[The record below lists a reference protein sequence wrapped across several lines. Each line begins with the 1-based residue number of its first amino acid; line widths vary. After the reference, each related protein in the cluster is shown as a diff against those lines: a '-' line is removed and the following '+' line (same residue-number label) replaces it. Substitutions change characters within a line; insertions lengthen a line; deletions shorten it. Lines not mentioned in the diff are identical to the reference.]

1 MHDIKRYLVPDSLDE
16 AVRAAAEG
24 DVTFLAG
31 GTDLMPQTRTGARS
45 FSSTLI
51 NLKQVPELRGVSR
64 ENGGIRL
71 GALTTVTDVLND
83 VVLRKAAPV
92 LSQAADHFASDQVRN
107 SATIGGNIC
116 NASPAGDMIIP
127 LLLLGAVVELASWN
141 GEAVGTRTMPLE
153 EFFTGPGKTQR
164 EPGEILTAIRFPVP
178 GEGFTARFVKFGTRP
193 ALDISVVSVGI
204 AGVKENG
211 TLRRVRAA
219 FGAVAPVPVRGRN
232 TEAALEGKLLTSDTI
247 RQASEATQ
255 EDISPISDVRASAW
269 YRRELVRTLTTRILN
284 DVSTS

>member
-1 MHDIKRYLVPDSLDE
+1 MHDIKRYLVPVSLEE

-24 DVTFLAG
+24 DATLLAG

-45 FSSTLI
+45 FSPTLI
-51 NLKQVPELRGVSR
+51 NLKRVPGLRGVSR
-64 ENGGIRL
+64 ENGNIRL

-83 VVLRKAAPV
+83 VLLREAAPV
-92 LSQAADHFASDQVRN
+92 LPETADHFASDQVRN

-127 LLLLGAVVELASWN
+127 LLLLDAVVELASWN
-141 GEAVGTRTMPLE
+141 GEAVETRSMPLE
-153 EFFTGPGKTQR
+153 EFFVGPGRTKRQ
-164 EPGEILTAIRFPVP
+164 PGEILTAVRFPVP
-178 GEGFTARFVKFGTRP
+178 GEGFIARFVKFGTRP
-193 ALDISVVSVGI
+193 ALDISVVSIGV

-211 TLRRVRAA
+211 TLRRVRMA
-219 FGAVAPVPVRGRN
+219 FGAVAPVPVRGRT
-232 TEAALEGKLLTSDTI
+232 TEAAVEGRPLTAETI